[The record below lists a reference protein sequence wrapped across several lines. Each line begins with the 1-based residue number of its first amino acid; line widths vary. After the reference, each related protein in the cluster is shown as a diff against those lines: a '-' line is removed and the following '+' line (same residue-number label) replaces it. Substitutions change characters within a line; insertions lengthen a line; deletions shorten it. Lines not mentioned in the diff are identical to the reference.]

1 MKKFRAETTTERI
14 ERLHHIHDGGPKPK
28 HYDNPKVIDQ
38 ENLGKRPKPFNN
50 NDRSTYVSDRDQKQ
64 RLSTWD
70 VILDDT
76 IKNGSPAD
84 KKEMREYLRE
94 KAKDPI
100 TKSYLNKKEL
110 NFISTPK
117 PVVNIPLPKIDFSPI
132 PTVASAPTPEERA
145 MEQRFNQMME
155 DDRKEKI
162 KNQNSGLAGLLG
174 GGSKL
179 YE

>member
-1 MKKFRAETTTERI
+1 MKKFRPETTLERI
-14 ERLHHIHDGGPKPK
+14 QRMHHIYDNGPKPK
-28 HYDNPKVIDQ
+28 HFDDPKVIDQ
-38 ENLGKRPKPFNN
+38 ENLAKKPKPFNN
-50 NDRSTYVSDRDQKQ
+50 NDSSSYPSNRDQKQ
-64 RLSTWD
+64 RLSSWD
-70 VILDDT
+70 LIFDTT
-76 IKNGSPAD
+76 IKSGTKEEKN
-84 KKEMREYLRE
+84 EMREYLKE
-94 KAKDPI
+94 KAKDPT